1 MTRNTVI
8 TSLIFLIILF
18 MTMTFG
24 HNKVFAHC
32 DGMDGSVIISAK
44 KALETG
50 NVNLVLI
57 WVQKKDEA

>member
-8 TSLIFLIILF
+8 TSLIFLTILF

-32 DGMDGSVIISAK
+32 DGMDGPVVIPAQ

-50 NVNLVLI
+50 QDQILFI
-57 WVQKKDEA
+57 